1 MNRLV
6 NQWTAGDPNTGIGT
20 RHLFKDAYEL
30 LGKNHVR
37 VYFKRED
44 GKVQIWGKSVK
55 NNQDQVLK
63 ILKELYGYF
72 NSEERS
78 NIC

>member
-1 MNRLV
+1 
-6 NQWTAGDPNTGIGT
+6 
-20 RHLFKDAYEL
+20 L